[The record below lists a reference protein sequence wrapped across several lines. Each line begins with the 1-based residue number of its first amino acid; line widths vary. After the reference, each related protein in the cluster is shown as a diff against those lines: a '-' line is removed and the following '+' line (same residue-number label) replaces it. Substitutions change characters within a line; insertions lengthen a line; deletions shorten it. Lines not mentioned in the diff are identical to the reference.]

1 MKADMKTVE
10 QNKIEIIDGEEC
22 YVLPEHSYV
31 SWLYEESRGE
41 ISYNH
46 SYIRLPVEGSTT
58 VYEDRKITHV
68 HLRDDVHISTYPDG
82 SVVVSWKR
90 GYGDPFI
97 NIYQYRTEQRRKEIE
112 KERFFELLQEKGR
125 SIDSTKVSV
134 QFKDGKI
141 EIKHLDSGHTEIF
154 FGAYSAYNHIMRNE
168 LYCTTQP

>member
-1 MKADMKTVE
+1 M
-10 QNKIEIIDGEEC
+10 KIEIIDGEKC
-22 YVLPEHSYV
+22 YVLPKYSYV
-31 SWLYEESRGE
+31 SYLYQQVRDGVY
-41 ISYNH
+41 YNH
-46 SYIRLPVEGSTT
+46 TYIRPPMEGNTT
-58 VYEDRKITHV
+58 VYEDRHVTHV
-68 HLRDDVHISTYPDG
+68 HMRDDVNISTYPDG
-82 SVVVSWKR
+82 SVMVSFR
-90 GYGDPFI
+90 HGDPFI
-97 NIYQYRTEQRRKEIE
+97 NAYEYRAEQRRKEKE